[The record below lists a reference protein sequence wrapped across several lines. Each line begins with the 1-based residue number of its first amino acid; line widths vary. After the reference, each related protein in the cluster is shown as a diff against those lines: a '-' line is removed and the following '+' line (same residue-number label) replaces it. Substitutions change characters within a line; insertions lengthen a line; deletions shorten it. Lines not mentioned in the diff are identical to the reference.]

1 MKLRPLLGLPLA
13 LAAALLLPACGEDE
27 IPTGTATNAI
37 LSVTVDPTPIP
48 PSFNTLTG
56 VVSIGYRIVITEI
69 NGLGGEVL
77 FVSAQVY
84 DPETGQQRSLSYF
97 DGADLIVFVGEKRV
111 EAFGTLE
118 VPQTTSYTLPDARIN
133 ALLAVNVQLRDDRD
147 NLLNQSVLVKVE

>member
-1 MKLRPLLGLPLA
+1 MKLRPLFGLPLA

-37 LSVTVDPTPIP
+37 LSVTVNPTPIP
-48 PSFNTLTG
+48 PSVNTLTG

-84 DPETGQQRSLSYF
+84 DPETGQQRSLTYF

-118 VPQTTSYTLPDARIN
+118 VPQTTSYALPDARIN

-147 NLLNQSVLVKVE
+147 NLINQSVLVKVE

>member
-1 MKLRPLLGLPLA
+1 MKPRPLFGLSLA

>member
-1 MKLRPLLGLPLA
+1 MRPRPLLRLPLVIV
-13 LAAALLLPACGEDE
+13 AALLLPACGDNTP
-27 IPTGTATNAI
+27 PTGTATSAI
-37 LSVTVDPTPIP
+37 LSVTVNPTPVP
-48 PSFNTLTG
+48 PSFNNLTG

-69 NGLGGEVL
+69 NGLGGEIL

-84 DPETGQQRSLSYF
+84 DPETGQQRSLTYF

-111 EAFGTLE
+111 EAFETLE

-147 NLLNQSVLVKVE
+147 NLINQSVLVKVE

>member
-1 MKLRPLLGLPLA
+1 MRPRPGFLLSLA
-13 LAAALLLPACGEDE
+13 VVAALLLPACGQDNP
-27 IPTGTATNAI
+27 PTGTATNAI
-37 LSVTVDPTPIP
+37 LSVSVDPTPIP
-48 PSFNTLTG
+48 PSFNNLTG

-84 DPETGQQRSLSYF
+84 DPETGQQRSLTYF

-111 EAFGTLE
+111 EAFETLE

-147 NLLNQSVLVKVE
+147 NLINQSVLVKVE